1 MSSKNLATVTNEL
14 IESYGNTA
22 KNVINAYRVGNE
34 RAVGYVDQSWAAAV
48 KKTGTRLSAE
58 VRGNAVAAQKKI
70 SALYVQGVTL
80 TSDSADVAVSKAVEL
95 AEKGVVQVAA
105 NASRFEK
112 ATGVATLTNLAV
124 AAVPAA
130 QAATK
135 VAAKLEAKS
144 GALANKIAGSKAKV
158 KVATVKR
165 AVVKKSTTVAKTV
178 TKATTTA
185 KAKVAKAAPAAPVAE
200 TTAAA

>member
-1 MSSKNLATVTNEL
+1 MSTKNLATVTNEL

-34 RAVGYVDQSWAAAV
+34 RAVSYVNQSWAAAV
-48 KKTGTRLSAE
+48 KKTGTRLNAD

-70 SALYVQGVTL
+70 SALYAQGVTL
-80 TSDSADVAVSKAVEL
+80 TSDGAEVAVNKAVEL

-112 ATGVATLTNLAV
+112 ATGVAALNTLAV

-130 QAATK
+130 QAVTK
-135 VAAKLEAKS
+135 VAAKLEAQS
-144 GALANKIAGSKAKV
+144 GALANKIAGKQAKV
-158 KVATVKR
+158 KVA
-165 AVVKKSTTVAKTV
+165 VAKRPV
-178 TKATTTA
+178 A
-185 KAKVAKAAPAAPVAE
+185 KKVIRTAKAAPKAAPK
-200 TTAAA
+200 AASKAA

>member
-1 MSSKNLATVTNEL
+1 MTAKNLATVTTEL

-34 RAVGYVDQSWAAAV
+34 RAVSYVDQSWAAAV
-48 KKTGTRLSAE
+48 KKTGTRLSAD
-58 VRGNAVAAQKKI
+58 VRGNALAAQKKI
-70 SALYVQGVTL
+70 SALYAQGVTL
-80 TSDSADVAVSKAVEL
+80 TSDGADLAVNKAVEL

-112 ATGVATLTNLAV
+112 ATGVSALNTLAV

-130 QAATK
+130 QAVTK
-135 VAAKLEAKS
+135 VAVKLEAQS
-144 GALANKIAGSKAKV
+144 VALANRVAGSTAKV

-165 AVVKKSTTVAKTV
+165 TVTKKAAVVKK
-178 TKATTTA
+178 TA
-185 KAKVAKAAPAAPVAE
+185 AAKVAA
-200 TTAAA
+200 

>member
-1 MSSKNLATVTNEL
+1 MSTKNLATVTNEL

-34 RAVGYVDQSWAAAV
+34 RAVSYVDQSWAAAV
-48 KKTGTRLSAE
+48 KKTGSRLSAD
-58 VRGNAVAAQKKI
+58 VRGNAILAQKKI
-70 SALYVQGVTL
+70 SALYAQGVTL
-80 TSDSADVAVSKAVEL
+80 TSDGAEVAVNKAVEL
-95 AEKGVVQVAA
+95 AEKGVEQVAA

-112 ATGVATLTNLAV
+112 ATGVAALNTLAV

-130 QAATK
+130 QAVSK
-135 VAAKLEAKS
+135 VATKLEAQS

-165 AVVKKSTTVAKTV
+165 TVVKKAAKVTKTV
-178 TKATTTA
+178 TKTA
-185 KAKVAKAAPAAPVAE
+185 AKVAAEAAPA
-200 TTAAA
+200 TAA